1 MASKC
6 PASKITEE
14 MRSYVL
20 KEHNKLRSQLANG
33 EAKAKSNGL
42 MPRSSNMHELE
53 WDCGLEERAQ
63 QWAEY
68 CDFEHSTQEFRNYS
82 GENLYARWGYEE
94 PKLDKKQFEDAIEG
108 WWWEE
113 IKDMPAHSTMDGTPG
128 SVLHFTQ
135 MAWAITSKL
144 GCGMAKCHNN
154 NGYPFMVHVVCHY
167 GPRGNWDKTIYEE
180 GEPCSKCP
188 DYGRVCNGN
197 GLCAAGDK
205 PAEATHDDETPSE
218 EPEEELISHEETEM
232 PSEEHTEDETIMP
245 EEIEKP
251 DSSCSASKITSAGRE
266 NILKKLN
273 DIRTKVAMGQFSTSD
288 GTYPAAK
295 EMYKLRWNCT
305 LEKLAQKHVEK
316 CKYDHSEYF
325 HKHFY
330 GDGVG
335 ESLFSKWTFDN
346 NPTGVLRRIRKRLI
360 RISLEPFI
368 SKMGNWVD
376 SLAFC

>member
-1 MASKC
+1 MSVFSFYFSRFRFFIRRENRFEIQKIFFGEYSVDELQYAIGSGGLMASKC

-68 CDFEHSTQEFRNYS
+68 CDFEIQRKN
-82 GENLYARWGYEE
+82 
-94 PKLDKKQFEDAIEG
+94 
-108 WWWEE
+108 
-113 IKDMPAHSTMDGTPG
+113 
-128 SVLHFTQ
+128 SVIIA

-180 GEPCSKCP
+180 GEPCSKCS

-197 GLCAAGDK
+197 GNGLCIADDTSVITPTGTEAPSTK
-205 PAEATHDDETPSE
+205 PKESEKPHDTGIQNEKLTDNEINKPS
-218 EPEEELISHEETEM
+218 
-232 PSEEHTEDETIMP
+232 
-245 EEIEKP
+245 KP
-251 DSSCSASKITSAGRE
+251 DSLETSLLIRQALILLFTGSSCRASKITSAGRE

-273 DIRTKVAMGQFSTSD
+273 DIRRKVAMGQFSTSD

-305 LEKLAQKHVEK
+305 LEKLAQEHVDK
-316 CKYDHSEYF
+316 CHYNRSEHFY
-325 HKHFY
+325 KHFH
-330 GDGVG
+330 GDGIG
-335 ESLFSKWTFDN
+335 ESLFTKWTVDK
-346 NPTGVLRRIRKRLI
+346 NPTSAHLTNEIL
-360 RISLEPFI
+360 
-368 SKMGNWVD
+368 
-376 SLAFC
+376 